1 MCALDT
7 LKFILLI
14 LLCSLSLSLSLS
26 PFTCLCPSQNFFAV
40 YLQQDIFRGRYCIR
54 NFPGPLRAQAM
65 SLLSINCYC
74 CLLLLAS
81 FHPYRSSFLLFSS
94 DPSSF
99 FFPTFNLHKLLHP
112 YFRVKILFDV
122 IINWENSEHDA
133 MDEGSS
139 PPTPFPLLS
148 W

>member
-1 MCALDT
+1 MV
-7 LKFILLI
+7 
-14 LLCSLSLSLSLS
+14 SLSLSLSLF
-26 PFTCLCPSQNFFAV
+26 PFKYLCASQNFFSV
-40 YLQQDIFRGRYCIR
+40 CLQQDVFPGGYCIR

-81 FHPYRSSFLLFSS
+81 FHPYCAYFFLVSS
-94 DPSSF
+94 DPTSF
-99 FFPTFNLHKLLHP
+99 FFPTFKLLKLLHP
-112 YFRVKILFDV
+112 YFGVKILFDV

-139 PPTPFPLLS
+139 LPTPSPLLS